1 MNILNR
7 LKKLQNQIIEEDS
20 EFCACYKQRNIRVPG
35 EPPFPET
42 CEFCGKPLLIVH
54 VTSSEMRGEKKCTF

>member
-7 LKKLQNQIIEEDS
+7 LKKLQNQIIKEDS
-20 EFCACYKQRNIRVPG
+20 EFCVCDEQRSHREPG
-35 EPPFPET
+35 EPPLPET
-42 CEFCGKPLLIVH
+42 CEFCGKPLLIIH